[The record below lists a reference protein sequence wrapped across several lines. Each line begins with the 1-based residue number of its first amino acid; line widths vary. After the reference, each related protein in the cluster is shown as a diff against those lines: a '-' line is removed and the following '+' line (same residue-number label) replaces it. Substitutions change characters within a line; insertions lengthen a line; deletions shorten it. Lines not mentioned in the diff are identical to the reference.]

1 MWQWDNMLYFQH
13 RGASF
18 KQTNKRHE
26 AFCSA
31 ADTNKSPDI
40 DLLVPCTRGTDLSTA
55 GQNCSPYAQDD
66 MMCMSVCS
74 VLCREGHVTGG
85 AGGTLVPGL

>member
-18 KQTNKRHE
+18 KQTNMKH
-26 AFCSA
+26 SA
-31 ADTNKSPDI
+31 ADTNKSPDT

-55 GQNCSPYAQDD
+55 VQNCSPYAQDD

-74 VLCREGHVTGG
+74 VLYREGHMTGG
-85 AGGTLVPGL
+85 TGGTLVPGL